1 MSSYVF
7 ILGAGASA
15 HVGAPLMNNFLDTAR
30 GIYERAQSLSQES
43 RSSFRRVFAAM
54 SRLQVVHSKA
64 DLDLVNLES
73 VFGAFEIKITLEQ
86 TMMVDTHSPVLPY
99 GYGRLAGLLASRKE
113 SQMQDSVITFNY
125 DTALDYCLVEKFP
138 RVDYGLGEGENEGGF
153 PLLKLHGS
161 LNWASCKV
169 CKRTVSRPVE
179 LKERGVGHNT
189 TRRFF
194 LADPDPGECCNQ
206 RRLYPAIVPPSW
218 DKAEYR
224 ASVGSV
230 WKRAASVLAAARNV
244 VIIGYSLPESDS
256 FFRYLFALGT
266 VGPELLERLWL
277 INPSEEVCDRFERLV
292 GPGAQRRF
300 RWYNQRFDK
309 KCLDTLVAGI
319 ESHAFDLRF
328 SRVVV

>member
-1 MSSYVF
+1 
-7 ILGAGASA
+7 
-15 HVGAPLMNNFLDTAR
+15 
-30 GIYERAQSLSQES
+30 
-43 RSSFRRVFAAM
+43 M

-73 VFGAFEIKITLEQ
+73 VFGAFEMARLLGSFADAPEIEVERLSDDMRQVIKITLEQ